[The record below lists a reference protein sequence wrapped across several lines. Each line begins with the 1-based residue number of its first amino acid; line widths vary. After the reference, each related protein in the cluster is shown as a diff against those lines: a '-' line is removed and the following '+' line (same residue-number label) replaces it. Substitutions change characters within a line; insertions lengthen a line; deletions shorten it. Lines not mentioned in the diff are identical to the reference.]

1 MSLFQVPNLLSRLP
15 AEISS
20 TLFADATRIRLAADR
35 VLFFAGDA
43 GDGCYR
49 LEQGLLKVVVS
60 SPKGYE
66 RSIAIL
72 GPGSIVGELSVLDGL
87 PRSASI
93 VAIRDCL
100 LQFVSRDAFERC
112 TKEHPEVYR
121 YLTTLLALR
130 LREADEELAATS
142 FMTVKGRLARA
153 FLDLAEHIGHE
164 DDAGIV
170 TFSQKISQS
179 DLAGMAGVARENVSR
194 TLAEWKRRKIIR
206 LSARRYC
213 LTNVKA
219 LKREVDGA

>member
-1 MSLFQVPNLLSRLP
+1 MPIFQVPNLLSRLP
-15 AEISS
+15 AEMSS
-20 TLFADATRIRLAADR
+20 TLFADPKRIHLPADQA
-35 VLFFAGDA
+35 LFFAGDN

-66 RSIAIL
+66 RTIAIL

-100 LQFVSRDAFERC
+100 LQFVSRDTFNRYS
-112 TKEHPEVYR
+112 KEHPEVYQ

-130 LREADEELAATS
+130 LREADEVLAATS
-142 FMTVKGRLARA
+142 FMTVKGRVARA
-153 FLDLAEHIGHE
+153 FLELAEHIGSE
-164 DDAGIV
+164 DGAGMI
-170 TFSQKISQS
+170 TFSQKISQN
-179 DLAGMAGVARENVSR
+179 DLAAMAGIARENVSR
-194 TLAEWKRRKIIR
+194 TLSEWKRRKIIR
-206 LSARRYC
+206 LTAGRYC
-213 LTNVKA
+213 LINVKA